1 VNRPSALILLSLVP
15 VLAGCLPVPAP
26 GTPRPHYGG
35 LRPEEK
41 IGDSPRKLLHVR
53 ESDRRRVVAVLGPPD
68 EMSLDG
74 RTLAY
79 EYPVVTSWTLW
90 FFPFGVTATW
100 KGQRRMLCLAFD
112 ERGVLSSLRT
122 YRDRDEMRAVTG
134 RDRLEHHRSY
144 RGPADD
150 LGLPPLT
157 TPAEN
162 ERQGACGDTG
172 SWQ

>member
-41 IGDSPRKLLHVR
+41 IGDSPRKLLHVGQ
-53 ESDRRRVVAVLGPPD
+53 SDRRRVVGVLGPPD
-68 EMSLDG
+68 EMTTDG
-74 RTLAY
+74 RMLAY

-90 FFPFGVTATW
+90 FFPFGVMPTW
-100 KGQRRMLCLAFD
+100 NGDRRMLRLDFD
-112 ERGVLSSLRT
+112 ERGVLSSFKV
-122 YRDRDEMRAVTG
+122 YVNSRALDAAVG
-134 RDRLEHHRSY
+134 RRRRVGHRGY